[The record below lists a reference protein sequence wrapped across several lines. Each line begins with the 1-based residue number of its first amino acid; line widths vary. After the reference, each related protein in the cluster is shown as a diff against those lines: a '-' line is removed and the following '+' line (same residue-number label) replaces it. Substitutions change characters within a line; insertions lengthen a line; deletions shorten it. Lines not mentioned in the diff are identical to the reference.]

1 MLILLSICVNLV
13 IISFTYMVSC
23 GDHDVVLEMNVCT
36 KSKPLNT
43 RNCMCGCV
51 GFMCACRHYERTG

>member
-1 MLILLSICVNLV
+1 MNLV

-23 GDHDVVLEMNVCT
+23 GYLDVVLEMNVRT

-43 RNCMCGCV
+43 RNCMYGCA
-51 GFMCACRHYERTG
+51 GFMCACRHCERIG